1 MFFASNYGRRDKND
15 KSLRETKSKL
25 FKGGGRLIRNGGPQ
39 MEDNDAALYEIF
51 NAGIVR
57 CNLRCKESLNEV

>member
-1 MFFASNYGRRDKND
+1 
-15 KSLRETKSKL
+15 
-25 FKGGGRLIRNGGPQ
+25 

-57 CNLRCKESLNEV
+57 CNLRCKESLNEVWL

>member
-1 MFFASNYGRRDKND
+1 
-15 KSLRETKSKL
+15 
-25 FKGGGRLIRNGGPQ
+25 

-57 CNLRCKESLNEV
+57 CNLRCKESLNEVWLSKKMHTDFSFELYLSYFDRTIYSSLLI